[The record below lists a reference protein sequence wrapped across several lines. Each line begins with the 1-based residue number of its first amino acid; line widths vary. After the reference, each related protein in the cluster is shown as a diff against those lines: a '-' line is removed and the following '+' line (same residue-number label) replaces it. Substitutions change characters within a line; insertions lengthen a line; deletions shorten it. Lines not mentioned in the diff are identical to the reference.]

1 VNSDRLRSPDMRRSP
16 DSFYPGGGAVAE
28 AGETGPGEA
37 RRRWARTAQACNGAY
52 KGISHKSITTT
63 AGLYG
68 HVVPRPL
75 AVHVTRRTRRSV
87 GPRHLCPEC
96 ARNTTESLQ
105 QSLPAGFSSISD
117 DPLAAAPHTCLGGV
131 GTGSSAYSASR
142 RDRAVR
148 LERDLI
154 QDRSLQRERTKP
166 CEARSAGTSSMRT
179 TPGGSRQT
187 RSPRKR
193 TASASICGAFWT
205 RSCNAASAG

>member
-87 GPRHLCPEC
+87 GPRHMCPEC

-131 GTGSSAYSASR
+131 GTGSSARSPTSSRSSR
-142 RDRAVR
+142 RCSATRPARAR
-148 LERDLI
+148 HER
-154 QDRSLQRERTKP
+154 
-166 CEARSAGTSSMRT
+166 AR
-179 TPGGSRQT
+179 
-187 RSPRKR
+187 
-193 TASASICGAFWT
+193 
-205 RSCNAASAG
+205 